1 MAGILDQ
8 IPAPLRSLW
17 DLETELR
24 LAAQNAVFL
33 QKDEATKHLDE
44 ARRHLGEALNVLK
57 PEAEGHV
64 PTPTPPPG
72 ITPVT

>member
-44 ARRHLGEALNVLK
+44 ARRHLGEAIKSLK
-57 PEAEGHV
+57 PAADGSG
-64 PTPTPPPG
+64 PPPPG
-72 ITPVT
+72 PSPVP

>member
-1 MAGILDQ
+1 MASILDQ

-17 DLETELR
+17 ELETELR

-44 ARRHLGEALNVLK
+44 ARRHLAEAVKALK
-57 PEAEGHV
+57 PAPDGSV
-64 PTPTPPPG
+64 SSPTPPPG
-72 ITPVT
+72 VTPVT

>member
-44 ARRHLGEALNVLK
+44 ARRHLGEAIKVLK
-57 PEAEGHV
+57 PSADASSS
-64 PTPTPPPG
+64 TPPPPVP
-72 ITPVT
+72 PVT

>member
-1 MAGILDQ
+1 MAGIFDQ
-8 IPAPLRSLW
+8 LPAPVRSLW

-44 ARRHLGEALNVLK
+44 ARRHLGEALKALK
-57 PEAEGHV
+57 PAGDGPV
-64 PTPTPPPG
+64 TTPTG
-72 ITPVT
+72 QSGVTPVN

>member
-1 MAGILDQ
+1 MTGILDQ

-44 ARRHLGEALNVLK
+44 ARRHLGEAIKALTPVAGG
-57 PEAEGHV
+57 PSS
-64 PTPTPPPG
+64 TPTPPVP
-72 ITPVT
+72 PVV